1 MRTQPPGA
9 MRGRTASL
17 TDAEIDLY
25 ARQIIVPG
33 VGAAGQLR
41 LLSSPV
47 YFPGQ
52 SADARLGRRYAAA
65 AGMPVVHEAQ
75 AATLAIVSLCQ
86 TEPLD
91 AIARMIESRTD
102 STAASHLSQMPIVL
116 YGAEHPP
123 RPRIVCGAEQ
133 LHAVRRNGT
142 MPISTRPS
150 AHLNAAACA
159 AVGTAM
165 ALILGWQAAKGLGAD
180 DPRPVSPV
188 RPAPSNG

>member
-9 MRGRTASL
+9 MRSRTASL

-65 AGMPVVHEAQ
+65 AGMPIVHNAQ

-91 AIARMIESRTD
+91 MIARMIESRTD
-102 STAASHLSQMPIVL
+102 STAASNLSQMPIVL
-116 YGAEHPP
+116 YGAEHLP

-133 LHAVRRNGT
+133 LHAVRRNCT
-142 MPISTRPS
+142 PPTSTRPS

-159 AVGTAM
+159 AAGTAT
-165 ALILGWQAAKGLGAD
+165 ALILGWRAAEGFGAD
-180 DPRPVSPV
+180 GPRPV
-188 RPAPSNG
+188 RPARSNG